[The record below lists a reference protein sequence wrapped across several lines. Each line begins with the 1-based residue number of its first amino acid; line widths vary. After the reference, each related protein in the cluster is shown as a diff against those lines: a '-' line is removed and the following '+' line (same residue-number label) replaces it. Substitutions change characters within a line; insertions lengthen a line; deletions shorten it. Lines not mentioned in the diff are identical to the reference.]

1 MLNLIGFFLAP
12 TATTICKKL
21 NELTSMFHFRKSYWA
36 PDGQGGYKES
46 TLVDGDI
53 EKEGAK
59 CTVMIGHEVIM
70 SREKKSNL
78 DYFRNI

>member
-1 MLNLIGFFLAP
+1 MP
-12 TATTICKKL
+12 
-21 NELTSMFHFRKSYWA
+21 HFRKSYWA

-70 SREKKSNL
+70 SPEKISQNLSNSGIFKKKPL
-78 DYFRNI
+78 LLTS

>member
-1 MLNLIGFFLAP
+1 
-12 TATTICKKL
+12 
-21 NELTSMFHFRKSYWA
+21 MFHFRKSYWA

-70 SREKKSNL
+70 SPEKNVES
-78 DYFRNI
+78 

>member
-1 MLNLIGFFLAP
+1 VA
-12 TATTICKKL
+12 
-21 NELTSMFHFRKSYWA
+21 SMFHFRKSYWA

-70 SREKKSNL
+70 IPGHVIFWWSYDVVQHR
-78 DYFRNI
+78 

>member
-1 MLNLIGFFLAP
+1 MP
-12 TATTICKKL
+12 
-21 NELTSMFHFRKSYWA
+21 HFRKSYWA

-70 SREKKSNL
+70 SPEKNKSKL
-78 DYFRNI
+78 E